1 MWLRRY
7 EQKAK
12 DRQDYGDEY
21 VDGKAEA
28 SVRDL
33 PEFRPADPNAAGP
46 AGSKRSFLR
55 SRDVPMKLE
64 KDAGQSRILS
74 EPEVQKKATGWY
86 CDVCDCLLRDSAS
99 YLDHI
104 NGKKHQ
110 RKLGFSMRVE
120 RVGVEAVR
128 ERFALKAQERHQR
141 QAEHKRR
148 STVEFTEDWEA
159 RLEKAQQAQD
169 EERQAKREHK
179 RRQRD
184 ILAQGDQQAGDDA
197 EEHSEMNALMGFG
210 SFGGSKKTR

>member
-1 MWLRRY
+1 
-7 EQKAK
+7 
-12 DRQDYGDEY
+12 
-21 VDGKAEA
+21 
-28 SVRDL
+28 
-33 PEFRPADPNAAGP
+33 
-46 AGSKRSFLR
+46 
-55 SRDVPMKLE
+55 MKLE
-64 KDAGQSRILS
+64 KDAGQSRVLS

-128 ERFALKAQERHQR
+128 ERFALKTQERHMR
-141 QAEHKRR
+141 QGEQKRR
-148 STVEFTEDWEA
+148 ATVDLNEDWEA

-184 ILAQGDQQAGDDA
+184 ILTQDEQQAGEDA